1 MVWIRKLFDVLFP
14 RPCIGCDGDR
24 NGGGEFLCE
33 LCRDHVPFILPPF
46 CATCGCPGEM
56 EYEYPT
62 KDFECGL
69 CRKNTYRFDRARSL
83 GVYASVLKEL
93 VHFFKYQRHPGAI
106 REIAPLLEQY
116 LREHNETHAGLEVV
130 WVPLHPDK
138 LKERG
143 FDQSYVLADRLARL
157 CGLPLVEG
165 ALRRVR
171 DTPPQAR
178 KTRAERMENVKGA
191 FEVVRPEWV
200 SGRRLLVVDDVLT
213 TGATMNE
220 VAKVLKRAGAD
231 RVEAFTL
238 ARA

>member
-1 MVWIRKLFDVLFP
+1 MVWIRNLFDVLFP
-14 RPCIGCDGDR
+14 RPCIGC
-24 NGGGEFLCE
+24 GGRRLDDGEFLCG

-46 CATCGCPGEM
+46 CATCGQPGEM

-62 KDFECGL
+62 EDFECGL

-83 GVYASVLKEL
+83 GVYGSVLKEL
-93 VHFFKYQRHPGAI
+93 VHFIKYQSHPGAI
-106 REIAPLLEQY
+106 GDIASLIEQN
-116 LREHNETHAGLEVV
+116 LKESGETYSGLEII
-130 WVPLHPDK
+130 WVPLHRHK

-157 CGLPLVEG
+157 CNLPLVEG
-165 ALRRVR
+165 SLCRVR

-191 FEVVRPEWV
+191 FKVTCPERIA
-200 SGRRLLVVDDVLT
+200 GRRLLVVDDVFT
-213 TGATMNE
+213 TGATVNE

-231 RVEAFTL
+231 RVEVFTL